1 MKPFSIGDIDVQPG
15 RRASVD
21 LPVSTLS
28 NHTHVTL
35 PVHVVHGEAPG
46 PTMFLSGAIHGDEIQ

>member
-1 MKPFSIGDIDVQPG
+1 MSPFSLGSASIAPG
-15 RRASVD
+15 ARATID

-35 PVHVVHGEAPG
+35 PVHVVHGDRA
-46 PTMFLSGAIHGDEIQ
+46 